1 MCVCVCVC
9 VGVCVCGCVCVCV
22 CVCVRASLCEC
33 SSVRVCVRVDARVRL
48 KSVYSGGTIA
58 LPTRRVL
65 TRTRRG
71 TIAPPTRGVLSRTL
85 AALYRHL
92 LDGYSRVLWRHYSA
106 TYSTGTHA
114 YSGGTIALPY
124 SRGTHAYSTG
134 HYRATLGLPA
144 ELSSARRHAREC
156 PRAPEYASETGSAL
170 THVRLRRLYVS
181 ALRRTK
187 GRPDRTKAKQSKSL
201 RSVRPFVRSRRAG
214 GRAGGRKGAAPTQP
228 YQGLG

>member
-1 MCVCVCVC
+1 M
-9 VGVCVCGCVCVCV
+9 CVCVCV
-22 CVCVRASLCEC
+22 CVCVRASLGEC

-65 TRTRRG
+65 TRTRQ
-71 TIAPPTRGVLSRTL
+71 
-85 AALYRHL
+85 
-92 LDGYSRVLWRHYSA
+92 
-106 TYSTGTHA
+106 
-114 YSGGTIALPY
+114 GTIALPY

-187 GRPDRTKAKQSKSL
+187 GRPDRTKAKQSKSKSL

-214 GRAGGRKGAAPTQP
+214 GRAGGRVPR
-228 YQGLG
+228 

>member
-1 MCVCVCVC
+1 M
-9 VGVCVCGCVCVCV
+9 
-22 CVCVRASLCEC
+22 SLSSTTC
-33 SSVRVCVRVDARVRL
+33 SSA
-48 KSVYSGGTIA
+48 
-58 LPTRRVL
+58 
-65 TRTRRG
+65 
-71 TIAPPTRGVLSRTL
+71 
-85 AALYRHL
+85 
-92 LDGYSRVLWRHYSA
+92 
-106 TYSTGTHA
+106 
-114 YSGGTIALPY
+114 
-124 SRGTHAYSTG
+124 

-187 GRPDRTKAKQSKSL
+187 GRPDRTKAKQKQKPEI
-201 RSVRPFVRSRRAG
+201 RAAVRSFPAG

>member
-1 MCVCVCVC
+1 MCVRVF
-9 VGVCVCGCVCVCV
+9 VCVCV
-22 CVCVRASLCEC
+22 CVCVRACEFMRVFEC
-33 SSVRVCVRVDARVRL
+33 ASVCACRCARA
-48 KSVYSGGTIA
+48 SEEC
-58 LPTRRVL
+58 
-65 TRTRRG
+65 
-71 TIAPPTRGVLSRTL
+71 
-85 AALYRHL
+85 
-92 LDGYSRVLWRHYSA
+92 VLWRHYSA
-106 TYSTGTHA
+106 TYSTGTHAYSTGHYSATYSTGTLA

-214 GRAGGRKGAAPTQP
+214 GRAGGRKGAAPT
-228 YQGLG
+228 